1 MKISPLPK
9 GTQAIVPYLVM
20 HDCAQA
26 IEFYKKVFAAQEVM
40 RMASPDKKQIHHA
53 ELQISGC
60 MIYMADECA
69 DSKMRSPKNMG
80 GTTMGL
86 TVYCLD
92 ADMVFNRAVKN
103 GCKVVKPLENQF
115 WGDRMGTVT
124 DPFGHVWTLMQ
135 RIEEVAPEQMAERA
149 KQAMMAGKA

>member
-9 GTQAIVPYLVM
+9 GTQAVVPYLVM

-40 RMASPDKKQIHHA
+40 RMDSPDKKQIHHA

-60 MIYMADECA
+60 MIYMSDECF

-80 GTTMGL
+80 GTTVGL

-115 WGDRMGTVT
+115 WGDRMGTII
-124 DPFGHVWTLMQ
+124 DPFGHHWSIATHVKDVSPDEM
-135 RIEEVAPEQMAERA
+135 RKAMAA
-149 KQAMMAGKA
+149 AFAC